1 MTRSATAGKMQ
12 DYVANLEF
20 ALNFEDR
27 KNSVKVKMN
36 EIVKYDGMTAVYKKE
51 NGTEV
56 SGRAPSLQA
65 AINNNWLSL
74 NTKGARA
81 AITNINIR
89 AEKVRGDNIQYK
101 QADFDPIK
109 GGSFEGFLKNDAVQ
123 HDGSVIAEEDQIVKR
138 TPPTSANVKKV
149 GASKT
154 SAKREVSGDQVAV
167 RNTSLVSNSTS
178 KAPAIANRKVTV
190 SHDDGFVSET
200 SISKDPSL
208 KNATSVSKKRGFTV
222 DKNTPAVP
230 ADATLAEVK
239 RSITRVENE
248 QQEAKVVKKTAR
260 RVVVESPDAD
270 SRIAGQTMSSEE
282 EGITFRK
289 AGRPKDSNEPQVK
302 VSQGSE
308 AIADLSGVNT
318 QEEVDAV
325 ENEIAKKAAV
335 IPNYLDMLPDDWA
348 AMHWVAKEKFIRAIT
363 DKGFLKFL
371 MRVETVKAVQD
382 ACKARLTELL
392 KK

>member
-1 MTRSATAGKMQ
+1 
-12 DYVANLEF
+12 
-20 ALNFEDR
+20 
-27 KNSVKVKMN
+27 
-36 EIVKYDGMTAVYKKE
+36 
-51 NGTEV
+51 
-56 SGRAPSLQA
+56 
-65 AINNNWLSL
+65 
-74 NTKGARA
+74 
-81 AITNINIR
+81 
-89 AEKVRGDNIQYK
+89 
-101 QADFDPIK
+101 
-109 GGSFEGFLKNDAVQ
+109 
-123 HDGSVIAEEDQIVKR
+123 
-138 TPPTSANVKKV
+138 
-149 GASKT
+149 
-154 SAKREVSGDQVAV
+154 
-167 RNTSLVSNSTS
+167 
-178 KAPAIANRKVTV
+178 
-190 SHDDGFVSET
+190 
-200 SISKDPSL
+200 
-208 KNATSVSKKRGFTV
+208 VSKKRGFTV